1 MACVGV
7 KLDLSSLV
15 DRLGLNLP
23 ITLRVYAAFFLYA
36 LALGGLY
43 PHLAQIQQG
52 MAVGEGAL
60 GFGLIGT
67 ASGTLVSLT
76 FGGPWIERLGARR
89 VLLVGLPLVAV
100 FYALASFAPSPVWL
114 FLGLLP
120 AGICI
125 GAVEQVVNLE
135 ADRVEHALG
144 RRIMNRSH
152 AFWSMGFASAG
163 LLGGLAA
170 QSGLSPQQHLCL
182 MVAVLALFTALAL
195 GKFSAAAHRPL
206 STSDIKAGHE
216 ATASQEAVETT
227 PKAPRGAW
235 PTWPIFVLVLATL
248 APMLMEGAGIDWSA
262 IYMRDVFD
270 ASPFICGI
278 AVAAGATAQAITRFF
293 ADQLVERFQPVRV
306 ARSLMGVLALG
317 VCMVTWAMSPWMAL
331 LGLGLMGVGT
341 SAIFPLAMSAAAQRT
356 DRPAAVNVAAL
367 AQTSFVIFLLGP
379 PLLGWVAEYFGIR
392 ATFAV
397 SLPLIALSFW
407 AAKSLKS

>member
-1 MACVGV
+1 MH
-7 KLDLSSLV
+7 
-15 DRLGLNLP
+15 RFGLNLP
-23 ITLRVYAAFFLYA
+23 ITLRVYASFFLYA

-43 PHLAQIQQG
+43 PHLAQIQRD

-67 ASGTLVSLT
+67 ASGTLISLT

-100 FYALASFAPSPVWL
+100 CYATASFAPTPAFL
-114 FLGLLP
+114 FLSLLP

-152 AFWSMGFASAG
+152 AFWSMGFATAG

-170 QSGLSPQQHLCL
+170 QSGLTPQQHLCL
-182 MVAVLALFTALAL
+182 MVAVVVVLSVLAL
-195 GKFSAAAHRPL
+195 GKFSAAAHRPVQALETNL
-206 STSDIKAGHE
+206 SQNLGHE
-216 ATASQEAVETT
+216 VTDREEAVAA
-227 PKAPRGAW
+227 PSAAPRGAW

-248 APMLMEGAGIDWSA
+248 GPMLMEGAGIDWSA
-262 IYMRDVFD
+262 IYMRDVFG

-278 AVAAGATAQAITRFF
+278 AVAAGATAQAVTRFF
-293 ADQLVERFQPVRV
+293 ADQFVERYQPVRV
-306 ARSLMGVLALG
+306 ARTLMGVLALG
-317 VCMVTWAMSPWMAL
+317 VCMVTWAVSPWMAL
-331 LGLGLMGVGT
+331 LGLALMGVGT

-397 SLPLIALSFW
+397 SLPLIGISFW

>member
-1 MACVGV
+1 
-7 KLDLSSLV
+7 LSSFV
-15 DRLGLNLP
+15 HRFGLNLP
-23 ITLRVYAAFFLYA
+23 ITLRVYASFFLYA

-43 PHLAQIQQG
+43 PHLAQIQRD
-52 MAVGEGAL
+52 MALGEGAL

-67 ASGTLVSLT
+67 ASGTLISLT

-100 FYALASFAPSPVWL
+100 CYATASFAPTPAFL
-114 FLGLLP
+114 FLSLLP

-152 AFWSMGFASAG
+152 AFWSMGFATAG

-170 QSGLSPQQHLCL
+170 QSGLTPQQHLCL
-182 MVAVLALFTALAL
+182 MVAVVVVLSVLAL
-195 GKFSAAAHRPL
+195 GKFSAAAHRPVQAFETNL
-206 STSDIKAGHE
+206 AQNLGHE
-216 ATASQEAVETT
+216 VTDREEAVAD
-227 PKAPRGAW
+227 PSAAPRGAW

-248 APMLMEGAGIDWSA
+248 GPMLMEGAGIDWSA
-262 IYMRDVFD
+262 IYMRDVFG

-278 AVAAGATAQAITRFF
+278 AVAAGATAQAVTRFF
-293 ADQLVERFQPVRV
+293 ADQFVERYQPVRV
-306 ARSLMGVLALG
+306 ARTLMGVLTLG
-317 VCMVTWAMSPWMAL
+317 VCMVTWAVSPWMAL
-331 LGLGLMGVGT
+331 LGLALMGVGT

-397 SLPLIALSFW
+397 SLPLIGISFW

>member
-1 MACVGV
+1 MPSEPI
-7 KLDLSSLV
+7 LSSLLV
-15 DRLGLNLP
+15 RLGLNLP
-23 ITLRVYAAFFLYA
+23 VALRVYAAFFLYA

-43 PHLAQIQQG
+43 PHLAQIQRS

-67 ASGTLVSLT
+67 ASGTLISLT
-76 FGGPWIERLGARR
+76 FGGPWTERMGARR
-89 VLLVGLPLVAV
+89 VLLLGLPLIAL
-100 FYALASFAPSPVWL
+100 FYAVASFAASPVWL
-114 FLGLLP
+114 FLSLVP

-144 RRIMNRSH
+144 RRIMNRAH
-152 AFWSMGFASAG
+152 AFWSLGFASAG

-170 QSGLSPQQHLCL
+170 QGGLTPQAHLCF
-182 MVAVLALFTALAL
+182 MVGVVALLTVLAL
-195 GKFSAAAHRPL
+195 GQFSAAAHRH
-206 STSDIKAGHE
+206 AGV
-216 ATASQEAVETT
+216 QEAHD
-227 PKAPRGAW
+227 APRGAW

-262 IYMRDVFD
+262 IYMRDVFG
-270 ASPFICGI
+270 ASPFSCGL
-278 AVAAGATAQAITRFF
+278 AVAAGASAQAVTRFF
-293 ADQLVERFQPVRV
+293 ADQFVERYQPVRV
-306 ARSLMGVLALG
+306 ARALMLVLAVG
-317 VCMVTWAMSPWMAL
+317 VCTVTWALSYWMAL
-331 LGLGLMGVGT
+331 LGLALMGVGT

-367 AQTSFVIFLLGP
+367 AQTSFVVFLLGP
-379 PLLGWVAEYFGIR
+379 PLLGWVAEYLGIR

-407 AAKSLKS
+407 AAKSLKSESR